1 MPTIRESIR
10 IPPYCI
16 VVNGDYE
23 LKDLSYEET
32 RDKYVYLYNKQKII
46 CFAHLHDDG
55 KGKYIFIN
63 GKEVYLKDLNK
74 F

>member
-23 LKDLSYEET
+23 LENLSYEET

-46 CFAHLHDDG
+46 CFAHLHDDSE
-55 KGKYIFIN
+55 GKYIFVN